1 MEQTSKGSKA
11 HKLDHQPQIEIT
23 KPAYRHP
30 EHDSVERGLVLNE
43 EARLELIGKITSLAD
58 ELEKLRDE
66 QRAKNM
72 RGDYVTAKA
81 TIDAMS
87 AREVSQQT
95 AQAAITQNST
105 QRALLLRQKEW
116 LVELERRQNLIP
128 VSSDNAA

>member
-1 MEQTSKGSKA
+1 MDQTLKGSKA
-11 HKLDHQPQIEIT
+11 HKIVNQPQIEIT

-30 EHDSVERGLVLNE
+30 EHDSVDRGLVLNE
-43 EARLELIGKITSLAD
+43 EERLELIARGATLAD
-58 ELEKLRDE
+58 EIDKLRAE

-81 TIDAMS
+81 TIDAIS

-105 QRALLLRQKEW
+105 NRALLTRQREW

-128 VSSDNAA
+128 VSSDNSA